1 MKTIIDLTKCNNC
14 HYYAVINGVKDK
26 GRICVEND
34 KNGIAYLYSYKEHGH
49 VGIWHCDTK
58 EIQGLPENSVTAFGI
73 EPRNPETYTDW
84 QVDDILTRP
93 GLRKKERPD
102 IVKVIFRSGEYV
114 VISDTIGEKSIV
126 AGYTCEQLFRD
137 GWRLVLTDIE
147 KEINASK
154 ERKLRI
160 GMPVLARDYGGPWK
174 IGVLTEEGYQS
185 YHVATDGG
193 FVSDSYCECVPYKE
207 EMMDLIGTF
216 DEIAAD

>member
-1 MKTIIDLTKCNNC
+1 M
-14 HYYAVINGVKDK
+14 
-26 GRICVEND
+26 
-34 KNGIAYLYSYKEHGH
+34 
-49 VGIWHCDTK
+49 
-58 EIQGLPENSVTAFGI
+58 
-73 EPRNPETYTDW
+73 
-84 QVDDILTRP
+84 
-93 GLRKKERPD
+93 
-102 IVKVIFRSGEYV
+102 